1 MADSQVPITAGS
13 GTNIDTQVPTGGDH
27 RQVVVL
33 GDPNTIAG
41 VAAVDATFGVKADV
55 GRLIPGTTATALGKA
70 EDAAHVDGDTG
81 VMMLGV
87 RNHYLGASTDG
98 DYSAFSVDTYG
109 AVRTIGHRDLTRIQ
123 VISNDATNA
132 NFTLTTTT
140 PSYVIGDVIGGI
152 WTIPLAV
159 RVANGTVITGGGS
172 GTIVGATL
180 VNTTSTVIGPCD
192 VMVYDALPS
201 LTGTID
207 NNPPTYTSAPTD
219 GRKCI
224 GAIQLSGPYTVGATR
239 VLQAQNVSIPFAVQS
254 AGTALYCIIIAR
266 SSVAVFTNSTDL
278 TLTLY
283 IERN

>member
-1 MADSQVPITAGS
+1 MADSSVPITAGS

-33 GDPNTIAG
+33 GDPTTIGG
-41 VAAVDATFGVKADV
+41 VAPVDGTLGLKVDV
-55 GRLIPGTTATALGKA
+55 ARLIPGTTATSIGKA

-81 VMMLGV
+81 VMVLGV
-87 RNHYLGASTDG
+87 RNHYSGATTDG
-98 DYSAFSVDTYG
+98 DYSTLSVDSYG
-109 AVRTIGHRDLTRIQ
+109 AVRTIAHRDLTKIS

-132 NFTLTTTT
+132 NFTLTTATT
-140 PSYVIGDVIGGI
+140 AYSIGDVIGGI
-152 WTIPLAV
+152 WTMPLAV
-159 RVANGTVITGGGS
+159 RLANGSVITGGGT

-180 VNTTSTVIGPCD
+180 INTTSTVIGPCD
-192 VMVYDALPS
+192 VMLYDSLPS
-201 LTGTID
+201 FTGTMD
-207 NNPPTYTSAPTD
+207 NNAPAYTSATTD

-239 VLQAQNVSIPFAVQS
+239 ILQAQNVAIPFAVQS
-254 AGTALYCIIIAR
+254 AGTALYAVIIAR

-278 TLTLY
+278 TLTLH